1 MQCPTYIVSDNYI
14 GPCTVRKIYASGLLG
29 GEGSGVWPL
38 AGCHFLLSAFR
49 EKCQICQELFF
60 SFCSTLFPLLNTV
73 KMLRTLLSFFKINHC
88 TNADH
93 SISWIKPSIA
103 KPSLHYNHMG
113 DGKCGIFQNVPCSL
127 SDQLFSDSKLSLRES
142 TSSLTWLISLVRLN
156 KNHFQLI

>member
-1 MQCPTYIVSDNYI
+1 MRCPTYIVCDNNTI

-38 AGCHFLLSAFR
+38 AGCHFLLSASC

-103 KPSLHYNHMG
+103 KPRNHMG
-113 DGKCGIFQNVPCSL
+113 ETANAVFFKMYPAP
-127 SDQLFSDSKLSLRES
+127 
-142 TSSLTWLISLVRLN
+142 SLTSCSPILSCPLEKRPPRWLGWSPSSGWTKIISS
-156 KNHFQLI
+156 